1 MKNQLVFILVF
12 FFFLITFIH
21 AKKYHLFGE
30 NESSTISS
38 TNDQRLLVDID
49 IYNRAYVL
57 PYFLR
62 QLEQFTCPCS
72 QCYLDFHLYRV
83 FNTTIENETSRL
95 LHEWVSAMKRSDQSV
110 FTTITI
116 HEWTAQSKDDRA
128 NRLSDA
134 MKRSS
139 VLDVTYLAMFDSMI
153 ILLEP
158 EKILSILISKD
169 KPLVTP
175 LLRSTKNMYT
185 STFYLNDQEASGFD
199 TYKKIYDRKR
209 LGCFSI
215 NGGIKDF
222 YFFNFNHPKIRN
234 VFLINRNS
242 KEIQQHYA
250 IDVIARENSIPS
262 YVCNREVFGYIPA
275 QFSETLHDEA
285 IIYDLYIH
293 TLIEHQL
300 NGPSQAYLPPI
311 SRTSLIHAPLS
322 KEKTKFGLDE
332 IYVINLVRRT
342 DRRERLQATFDILN
356 ISVRFF
362 DAIDGK
368 YTIDQAYLERLNV
381 RLLPNY
387 EDPYNQRPMNYGEL
401 GCFFSHYF
409 IWQDMI
415 KNEYSNGIL
424 ILEDDVRFDV
434 YFKYKLEKILS
445 NRSLDW
451 DILFLGRKIMRPNE
465 ENYENTIETFLIE
478 PSYSHWTVG
487 YALSL
492 RGARMLIDENPIQK
506 ILPVDE
512 FLPIMYD
519 HHPNSSWKSH
529 FINRKLK
536 AYAFHPSIVTPTHY
550 FGEPN
555 YVSDTENTQILEQ
568 NDGKTSLLAPELVSV
583 DVVATQQRLEENA
596 WMQKDEL

>member
-1 MKNQLVFILVF
+1 MLLCFLFLIVFIN
-12 FFFLITFIH
+12 
-21 AKKYHLFGE
+21 AKKYHLFGQ
-30 NESSTISS
+30 NESSTISC
-38 TNDQRLLVDID
+38 TNNQRLLVDVD
-49 IYNRAYVL
+49 IYNRPYAL

-62 QLEQFTCPCS
+62 QLEQLICPCS
-72 QCYLDFHLYRV
+72 QCYLDLHLYHV
-83 FNTTIENETSRL
+83 FNTMAESETSRL
-95 LHEWVSAMKRSDQSV
+95 LNEWVSAMKKSDQSI

-116 HEWTAQSKDDRA
+116 HEWTAQTKNDQA
-128 NRLSDA
+128 NRLHDV

-139 VLDVTYLAMFDSMI
+139 ELEITYLAMLDSMI

-158 EKILSILISKD
+158 EKILSTLISKD
-169 KPLVTP
+169 KPLMTP
-175 LLRSTKNMYT
+175 LLRSTKDMYT
-185 STFYLNDQEASGFD
+185 STFYLNDQQTTDFHA
-199 TYKKIYDRKR
+199 YKQIYERKK
-209 LGCFSI
+209 LGCFLI

-222 YFFNFNHPKIRN
+222 YFFNFNYPQIRD
-234 VFLINRNS
+234 VFLTNKNY
-242 KEIQQHYA
+242 KTIQPQSA
-250 IDVIARENSIPS
+250 IDVIARENSLPS
-262 YVCNREVFGYIPA
+262 YICNREVFGYIPT
-275 QFSETLHDEA
+275 QFPEALHDET
-285 IIYDLYIH
+285 IIQVFYIH
-293 TLIEHQL
+293 MLLEHQL
-300 NGPSQAYLPPI
+300 NGPSQAYLLPI
-311 SRTSLIHAPLS
+311 PRTSLINIPLS

-332 IYVINLVRRT
+332 IYVINLVRRM

-356 ISVRFF
+356 MSVRFF
-362 DAIDGK
+362 DAVDGK
-368 YTIDQAYLERLNV
+368 YAIDQTYLENLNV

-451 DILFLGRKIMRPNE
+451 DILYLGRKIMRPNE
-465 ENYENTIETFLIE
+465 ENYEKTIETFLIE

-492 RGARMLIDENPIQK
+492 RGARMLVDENPIQK

-512 FLPIMYD
+512 YLPIMYD
-519 HHPNSSWKSH
+519 HHPNTSWKSH
-529 FINRKLK
+529 FHNRKLK
-536 AYAFHPSIVTPTHY
+536 AYAFHPPILTPTHY

-555 YVSDTENTQILEQ
+555 YISDTENTPILGQ
-568 NDGKTSLLAPELVSV
+568 NDEENSVTSSTIVTV
-583 DVVATQQRLEENA
+583 DVTAAQKRIEENVS
-596 WMQKDEL
+596 MKKDEL

>member
-1 MKNQLVFILVF
+1 MLLCFC
-12 FFFLITFIH
+12 FLIIFVN
-21 AKKYHLFGE
+21 ARKYHLFGE

-38 TNDQRLLVDID
+38 TNDQRLLVDVD
-49 IYNRAYVL
+49 IYNRPYVL

-62 QLEQFTCPCS
+62 QLEQLTCPCS
-72 QCYLDFHLYRV
+72 QCYLDLHLYHV
-83 FNTTIENETSRL
+83 FNTITENETSRL
-95 LHEWVSAMKRSDQSV
+95 LNEWVSAMKKSDQSI
-110 FTTITI
+110 FTTIII
-116 HEWTAQSKDDRA
+116 HEWTAKTQNDQA
-128 NRLSDA
+128 NRLNDV
-134 MKRSS
+134 MKRSFE
-139 VLDVTYLAMFDSMI
+139 LEITYLAMFDSMI

-169 KPLVTP
+169 KPLMTP
-175 LLRSTKNMYT
+175 LLRSTKDMFT
-185 STFYLNDQEASGFD
+185 STFYLNDQQISGFHD
-199 TYKKIYDRKR
+199 YKQIYERKK
-209 LGCFSI
+209 LGCFLI

-222 YFFNFNHPKIRN
+222 YFFNFNYPQIRD
-234 VFLINRNS
+234 VFLTNKNYE
-242 KEIQQHYA
+242 KIQPQTA

-262 YVCNREVFGYIPA
+262 YVCNREVFGYIPV
-275 QFSETLHDEA
+275 QFLETSYDET
-285 IIYDLYIH
+285 IIKEFYIH
-293 TLIEHQL
+293 MLIEHQL
-300 NGPSQAYLPPI
+300 NGLSQTYLPPI
-311 SRTSLIHAPLS
+311 PRTSLINIPLS

-362 DAIDGK
+362 DAVDGK
-368 YTIDQAYLERLNV
+368 YTIDQKYLENLNI

-434 YFKYKLEKILS
+434 YFKYKLEKILL
-445 NRSLDW
+445 NRSFDW
-451 DILFLGRKIMRPNE
+451 DILYLGRKIMRPDE
-465 ENYENTIETFLIE
+465 ENYENTIETYLIE

-492 RGARMLIDENPIQK
+492 RGARLLVDENPLQK

-512 FLPIMYD
+512 YLPIMYD
-519 HHPNSSWKSH
+519 HHPNESWKSH
-529 FINRKLK
+529 FRNRKLK
-536 AYAFHPSIVTPTHY
+536 AYAFYPSILTPTHY

-555 YVSDTENTQILEQ
+555 YISDTENTPILGQ
-568 NDGKTSLLAPELVSV
+568 NDKEDSVTKSTLASI
-583 DVVATQQRLEENA
+583 DVVATQKRIEENVS
-596 WMQKDEL
+596 MKKDEL